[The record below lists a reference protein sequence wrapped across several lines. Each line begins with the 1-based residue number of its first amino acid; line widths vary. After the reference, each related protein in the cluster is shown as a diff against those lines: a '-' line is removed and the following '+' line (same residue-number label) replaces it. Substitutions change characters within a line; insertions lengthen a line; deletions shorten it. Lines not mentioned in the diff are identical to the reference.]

1 MDIFRQIGVVTRTS
15 LSTIPNRLGAS
26 LVVVIGMACA
36 VGALVSVL
44 SISTGF
50 MQAETSNAR
59 PDRAIVLS
67 QGALFE
73 GGSTITRDEV
83 TTINDSPGIKRG
95 ADGKPIASAE
105 IFTQFLTTKK
115 SGGLDAY
122 VQVRG
127 IGPEGLA
134 LRPEVH
140 LISGRMFRPGKFE
153 VIVGKSAQPLFNG
166 LSEGGTVALPQGDW
180 TVVGTF
186 ESKGDL
192 LESAILTDEATLA
205 SAMRT
210 STYKSVLVM
219 LNSPAAYDTFEK
231 SLTSNPTLSVEPMR
245 ETEYVELQAR
255 QLNLI
260 LRLVAYLVGGIMG
273 LGAMFGALNTMYSA
287 VSTRAV
293 EIATLR
299 AIGFGSLVVVIS
311 VIVEALLLTSA
322 GAAIG
327 ASLAWIAFN
336 GNLHAMGGSTI
347 RLAVTPGLVTGGIV
361 FAALLGL
368 VGGLFPAI
376 RAARLP
382 VATAL
387 RAT

>member
-1 MDIFRQIGVVTRTS
+1 MDMIRQIGAVTQSS
-15 LSTIPNRLGAS
+15 LSTIPSRLGAS
-26 LVVVIGMACA
+26 LVVVVGMACA

-73 GGSTITRDEV
+73 GGSTITRDEA
-83 TTINDSPGIKRG
+83 TTINSAPGIRRA
-95 ADGKPIASAE
+95 ADGKPIISAE
-105 IFTQFLTTKK
+105 IFTNFLTTKK
-115 SGGLDAY
+115 NGGLDAY

-134 LRPEVH
+134 LRPEIH
-140 LISGRMFRPGKFE
+140 LISGRMFRPGKYE
-153 VIVGKSAQPLFNG
+153 VIVGKSGPPLFDG
-166 LSEGGTVALPQGDW
+166 LSEGSTVALPQGDW
-180 TVVGTF
+180 KVVGTF
-186 ESKGDL
+186 ESKGDM

-210 STYKSVLVM
+210 SSYKSVMVM
-219 LNSPAAYDTFEK
+219 LSSPEAYAAFKKY
-231 SLTSNPTLSVEPMR
+231 LTTNPSLSVEPMR
-245 ETEYVELQAR
+245 ETDYVELQAR

-260 LRLVAYLVGGIMG
+260 LRFVAFLVGGIMG

-299 AIGFGSLVVVIS
+299 AIGFGGLVVVSS
-311 VIVEALLLTSA
+311 VIVEALLLTSV

-327 ASLAWIAFN
+327 AGLAWVAFN
-336 GNLHAMGGSTI
+336 GNLHAMGGATI
-347 RLAVTPGLVTGGIV
+347 RLAVTPGLVAGGIV
-361 FAALLGL
+361 FAAMLGL

-387 RAT
+387 RAI

>member
-1 MDIFRQIGVVTRTS
+1 MDIFKQIGAVTRMG

-44 SISTGF
+44 SLSTGF
-50 MQAETSNAR
+50 MQAATTNAR
-59 PDRAIVLS
+59 KDRVIVMS
-67 QGALFE
+67 QGAQFE
-73 GGSTITRDEV
+73 GGSTVTRANAS
-83 TTINDSPGIKRG
+83 TIADAPQIKRT
-95 ADGKPIASAE
+95 ADGKPITSAD
-105 IFTQFLTTKK
+105 IFTNVMTTKK
-115 SGGLDAY
+115 GDGLDAY

-134 LRPEVH
+134 LRPEIH

-153 VIVGKSAQPLFNG
+153 VIVGKSGPLLFNG
-166 LSEGGTVALPQGDW
+166 ISEGSKVPLPQGQW

-186 ESKGDL
+186 ESKGDM
-192 LESAILTDEATLA
+192 LESALLTDETTLA

-210 STYKSVLVM
+210 PTYKSVTVM
-219 LNSPAAYDTFEK
+219 LNSPASYDAFK
-231 SLTSNPTLSVEPMR
+231 KYLTSNPTLTAEPTR
-245 ETEYVELQAR
+245 ETDYAELQAK

-260 LRLVAYLVGGIMG
+260 LRAVAYVVGGIMG

-287 VSTRAV
+287 VSTRTV

-299 AIGFGSLVVVIS
+299 AIGFGGFAVVVS
-311 VIVEALLLTSA
+311 VIVEALLLASA

-327 ASLAWIAFN
+327 AGFAWLAFN
-336 GNLHAMGGSTI
+336 GNLHAMGGSAI
-347 RLAVTPGLVTGGIV
+347 RLAVTPGLVTGGIL
-361 FAALLGL
+361 FAAALGL
-368 VGGLFPAI
+368 IGGLFPAI

>member
-1 MDIFRQIGVVTRTS
+1 MDIFKQIGAVTRMG
-15 LSTIPNRLGAS
+15 LSTIPLRLGAS

-44 SISTGF
+44 SLSTGF
-50 MQAETSNAR
+50 MQAATSNAR
-59 PDRAIVLS
+59 TDRAIVLS
-67 QGALFE
+67 QGAQFE
-73 GGSTITRDEV
+73 GASTITRANV
-83 TTINDSPGIKRG
+83 TTIADAPEIKHAANG
-95 ADGKPIASAE
+95 QPITSADV
-105 IFTQFLTTKK
+105 FTNVATTKK
-115 SGGLDAY
+115 ADGLDAF

-134 LRPEVH
+134 LRPEIH

-153 VIVGKSAQPLFNG
+153 VIVGKSAPPLFNG
-166 LSEGGTVALPQGDW
+166 LSEGSKVPLPQGEW

-186 ESKGDL
+186 ESKGDM
-192 LESAILTDEATLA
+192 LESALLTDATTLA
-205 SAMRT
+205 SAMRMPT
-210 STYKSVLVM
+210 FKSVTVM
-219 LNSPAAYDTFEK
+219 LDSAASFDAFKK
-231 SLTSNPTLSVEPMR
+231 SLTTNPTLSVEASR
-245 ETEYVELQAR
+245 ESEYAAFQAK
-255 QLNLI
+255 QLNII
-260 LRLVAYLVGGIMG
+260 LKAVAYVVGGIMG

-287 VSTRAV
+287 VSTRTV

-299 AIGFGSLVVVIS
+299 AIGFGGTAVVIS
-311 VIVEALLLTSA
+311 VIVEALLLASA

-327 ASLAWIAFN
+327 AGFAWLVFN
-336 GNLHAMGGSTI
+336 GNLHAVGGSAI
-347 RLAVTPGLVTGGIV
+347 RLAVTPGLVAGGIL